1 MTSRILHGMISGGIS
16 TRDYSAVT
24 GNNIQESQM
33 ILDSLVD
40 ENIGHVANETYYFE
54 RGDKLKVA
62 IMLLDRYGVSLD
74 EVAPQIDWRDFEGLA
89 TEILAAKNFAVMQ
102 NLRFKSP
109 VIEID
114 IVAIRMGIA
123 MLIDCKHWKYTAPSA
138 ISKVVEK
145 QIERTR
151 RYVAETQGAIAAP
164 VIVTLHDHDTEYVNN
179 VPIVPIAKFSSFVDE
194 FYGNLDKM
202 RMIDDAQPQQPQQ
215 HQ

>member
-1 MTSRILHGMISGGIS
+1 MTSRTLQGIISGEMSIK
-16 TRDYSAVT
+16 DYSAVT
-24 GNNIQESQM
+24 GYSIQESQM
-33 ILDSLVD
+33 ILDDLVNQD
-40 ENIGHVANETYYFE
+40 IGHAANETYYFE
-54 RGDKLKVA
+54 PGDRLKVA
-62 IMLLDRYGVSLD
+62 IMLLEKRQVSLD
-74 EVAPQIDWRDFEGLA
+74 EVAPQIDWRDFEGLT

-102 NLRFKSP
+102 NVRFKSP

-138 ISKVVEK
+138 ISKIVEK
-145 QIERTR
+145 QIKRTR

-202 RMIDDAQPQQPQQ
+202 KTIDDTTQN
-215 HQ
+215 